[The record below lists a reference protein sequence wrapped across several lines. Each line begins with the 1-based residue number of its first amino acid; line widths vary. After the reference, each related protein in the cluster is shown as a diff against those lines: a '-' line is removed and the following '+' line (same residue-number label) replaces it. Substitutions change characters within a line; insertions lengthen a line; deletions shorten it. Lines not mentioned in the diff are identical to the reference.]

1 MLNVNVCAIC
11 LTTAR
16 MNTGLERGP
25 FHHRWALERWNSLK
39 MYGGNAT
46 SSLADATSNAVG
58 RTQLDCV
65 HNSKSRL
72 IEMLLAWTAFYVS
85 HGSPFIFL
93 FGASF
98 KPPWAGLPRLVR

>member
-1 MLNVNVCAIC
+1 
-11 LTTAR
+11 

-72 IEMLLAWTAFYVS
+72 IEMPLAWTAFLVS
-85 HGSPFIFL
+85 HGNPFVFPVWRIFETTV
-93 FGASF
+93 GGIASVGTA
-98 KPPWAGLPRLVR
+98 KAVLDAWIVYN